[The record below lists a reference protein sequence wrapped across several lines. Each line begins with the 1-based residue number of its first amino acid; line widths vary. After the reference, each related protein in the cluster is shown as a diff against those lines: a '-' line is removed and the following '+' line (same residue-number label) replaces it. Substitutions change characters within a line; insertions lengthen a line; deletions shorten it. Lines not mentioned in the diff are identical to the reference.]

1 MSAASTS
8 GLRLRR
14 VDRRLILGVILIA
27 LAATFVVAAS
37 ARWGRHQGGPLEARS
52 HVTLRFPLPDGE
64 ALTWGMDLPRNPTS
78 TEVTL
83 EAIEPVGARGV
94 EVIGTA
100 ASYPVL
106 RADGMCVSIGLVRG
120 FPPAGVQTL
129 EVRGAPVPAAGPP
142 GPPRCGDQPPAVLI
156 GVRRAPAAPTG
167 TIDALRLLYVAD
179 GTHYEVLLPYSLE
192 LTRP

>member
-1 MSAASTS
+1 M
-8 GLRLRR
+8 RHR
-14 VDRRLILGVILIA
+14 VILGIILIA
-27 LAATFVVAAS
+27 LAATVMVAMS
-37 ARWGRHQGGPLEARS
+37 GRWDRHQTGPLDAAIQHTS
-52 HVTLRFPLPDGE
+52 HVTLRFPLADGE

-106 RADGMCVSIGLVRG
+106 RPNGMCVSIGLVTG

-129 EVRGAPVPAAGPP
+129 EVRGAPWPAVAS
-142 GPPRCGDQPPAVLI
+142 PRCGDQPIVVI
-156 GVRRAPAAPTG
+156 GVRRAADSPTG
-167 TIDALRLLYVAD
+167 TIDALCLRYTAD
-179 GTHYEVLLPYSLE
+179 GTQYEILLPFSLE
-192 LTRP
+192 LTRPHSTVKLVPGTM

>member
-1 MSAASTS
+1 M
-8 GLRLRR
+8 
-14 VDRRLILGVILIA
+14 ILGVILIA
-27 LAATFVVAAS
+27 LAATFVVAATS
-37 ARWGRHQGGPLEARS
+37 RWGRHQGGPLETAVQRTS
-52 HVTLRFPLPDGE
+52 HITARFPLPDGE

-94 EVIGTA
+94 EIIGTA

-106 RADGMCVSIGLVRG
+106 RPNGVCVSIGLVTG

-129 EVRGAPVPAAGPP
+129 EVRGAPWPAA
-142 GPPRCGDQPPAVLI
+142 GPPRCGDQPIVVI

-179 GTHYEVLLPYSLE
+179 GTHYEVLLPFSLE
-192 LTRP
+192 VRQP